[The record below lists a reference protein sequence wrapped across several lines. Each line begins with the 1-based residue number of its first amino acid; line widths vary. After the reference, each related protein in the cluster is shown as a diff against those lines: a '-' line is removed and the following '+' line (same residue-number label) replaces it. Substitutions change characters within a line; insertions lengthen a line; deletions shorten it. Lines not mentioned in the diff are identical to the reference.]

1 MRETS
6 GTQQSF
12 MDHAIELEKRYDW
25 LGAAGTYE
33 EVLKSLPRTEPLR
46 TGDILERRAYALYK
60 RALQAESVEEFA
72 SSADRA
78 TEAYEEAK
86 VEYLTAKKDGTCRA
100 RVSRCDGMLAFM
112 RFLRAADA
120 DQRRK
125 AACESWDC
133 AKDSLDASASLDEM
147 HEFCRTFYDLSLS
160 AVYYSNLVP
169 DYETRRKTWTEVTS
183 RGERAAA
190 FACTDGDQ
198 DLGIG
203 ILVLVAAL
211 LHKGGYC
218 GLCDESNQYCHG
230 QSINLWKKADS
241 LSRDKALSNAPIAW
255 VTGDAVIDP
264 SWEAARQLESFRKAL
279 DLVRPSR
286 DRLIIGHAH
295 AAVSFFAHWIG
306 DLNEDPEQVSTLMT
320 DALESAFEAGREF
333 RKIGFLAETGHNIW
347 VMSPQADYAVF
358 MARNEKDLNKRR
370 QYSEEGLKAFPEYER
385 LSLLTG
391 YSWQTIQVSN
401 VEGSLL
407 WSLATTEAEAGTK
420 RAMLEKGVDLIRTS
434 VERLERWDSGNP
446 YNLGIFHFWLSFAL
460 NDLAETT
467 SDKDSRA
474 RVFREAILM
483 GEKANMEYEE
493 GIKAGHMAQDQPTVA
508 GMAWGHD
515 RLGRAYCSLS
525 ELEGDHDLLRHA
537 LKSYEKASEL
547 YTESM
552 SPSMAAESLWKAAR
566 IYDQLEDHVRSGERF
581 LSASKSY
588 GEGAQKIPSLNGL
601 FSEQATYLEAW
612 SEFERAKHHHSRQ
625 EYQQALTH
633 FEKAAHLHEG
643 LDKWR
648 FLSSN
653 YRAWAL
659 TDKGEM
665 LSREDRRVEAVK
677 AFEEAADLFG
687 KSAVALDEA
696 GRKAE
701 DADEK
706 RMISRVLSAS
716 RLRREY
722 CLARVMIEKARQM
735 DVDGMSSS
743 SSEIYRTA
751 ADELERLAAEAPSE
765 RDRKDIRLLAVI
777 SRAWQKMNQAEAEIS
792 PEPYADAAMLFEEA
806 KELSTN
812 DKAKALS
819 LGHSRFCRALEAG
832 TKFADTRESAQHT
845 AAVKSLESASSFYVK
860 AGADR
865 CSEYARASKLL
876 FDAYAYLAEAGQEKD
891 QEKAAKMYARA
902 EKVLQVSSDSYE
914 RAGQAGKRDQVQK
927 LLDRVKRERELAVS
941 LMEVFEAPTGAS
953 STAAFGALM
962 PSQEEA
968 VGLDRFA
975 HADIQA
981 ALIIKRNDIRIG
993 EDVSVEIEL
1002 VNAGRASAQ
1011 LTKVENIIPAGFDV
1025 LSKPATYRIE
1035 DSYIM
1040 MKGKRLDPL
1049 KTEEI
1054 ALVLRP
1060 KVQGRFTIRPRI
1072 LYIDDEGS
1080 YKVREVEGAQIT
1092 VKELG
1097 VAGWLKGPE
1106 RGK

>member
-1 MRETS
+1 MIEEAEA
-6 GTQQSF
+6 QQSF
-12 MDHAIELEKRYDW
+12 MDRAIEQEKRYDW

-33 EVLKSLPRTEPLR
+33 EALKLPPKTEPLR

-60 RALQAESVEEFA
+60 RALQAENVEEFEG
-72 SSADRA
+72 SADRA
-78 TEAYEEAK
+78 AEAYEEAK
-86 VEYLTAKKDGTCRA
+86 ADYLTAENENGKA
-100 RVSRCDGMLAFM
+100 RVSRCDAMLAFM
-112 RFLRAADA
+112 RFLRADGA
-120 DQRRK
+120 DQRRT
-125 AACESWDC
+125 AACESWDH
-133 AKDSLDASASLDEM
+133 AKDSMGAFCSLDEM
-147 HEFCRTFYDLSLS
+147 HEFCRTFYDLSL
-160 AVYYSNLVP
+160 AAIYYSNLVP
-169 DYETRRKTWTEVTS
+169 DYETRKKAWTEATS
-183 RGERAAA
+183 RGERAAT
-190 FACTDGDQ
+190 FALADEDQ
-198 DLGIG
+198 DLCIG

-211 LHKGGYC
+211 LHRGGYC
-218 GLCDESNQYCHG
+218 GLCDKSPQYCHE
-230 QSINLWKKADS
+230 QSIDLWKKADS
-241 LSRDKALSNAPIAW
+241 LSKDKALSSAPIAW
-255 VTGDAVIDP
+255 ITGDAVIDS
-264 SWEAARQLESFRKAL
+264 SWDTVKELEAFRKVL
-279 DLVRPSR
+279 ELVRPSR
-286 DRLIIGHAH
+286 NRLIIGHAH

-306 DLNEDPEQVSTLMT
+306 DLNEDPEQGSALMAE
-320 DALESAFEAGREF
+320 ALESALEARREF
-333 RKIGFLAETGHNIW
+333 LKIGFLAETGHNIW
-347 VMSPQADYAVF
+347 VMSPQSDYYAF
-358 MARNEKDLNKRR
+358 MARNEKDLKKRR
-370 QYSEEGLKAFPEYER
+370 QYTEEGLKVLSEYER
-385 LSLLTG
+385 LSRLAG
-391 YSWQTIQVSN
+391 YSWQTMSA
-401 VEGSLL
+401 ECTRGSLL
-407 WSLATTEAEAGTK
+407 WSLAMTEAEAGT
-420 RAMLEKGVDLIRTS
+420 RCTMLQEGVDLIRKS
-434 VERLERWDSGNP
+434 AERLERWDSGNP
-446 YNLGIFHFWLSFAL
+446 YNLGIFHFWLAYAL

-467 SDKDSRA
+467 LDKDSKA
-474 RVFREAILM
+474 RIFREAILV
-483 GEKANMEYEE
+483 GEKSNREYEE
-493 GIKAGHMAQDQPTVA
+493 GVKSAHMAQDQPTVA
-508 GMAWGHD
+508 GLAWSLD
-515 RLGRAYCSLS
+515 RLGQAYCSLF
-525 ELEGDHDLLRHA
+525 ELEGNHDLLRHA
-537 LKSYEKASEL
+537 LESYEKASEL
-547 YTESM
+547 YTDSM
-552 SPSMAAESLWKAAR
+552 SPSMAGESLWKAAR
-566 IYDQLEDHVRSGERF
+566 VYDQLEDHVRSGERF
-581 LSASKSY
+581 LSASRGY
-588 GEGAQKIPSLNGL
+588 REGAEKIPSLKDL

-612 SEFERAKHHHSRQ
+612 AEFEKAKHCHSRQ
-625 EYQQALTH
+625 EYQQAHSH
-633 FEKAAHLHEG
+633 FEKAAQLHEG
-643 LDKWR
+643 LDEWR

-659 TDKGEM
+659 ADKAEA
-665 LSREDRRVEAVK
+665 LSREDRRAEAAK
-677 AFEEAADLFG
+677 AFEEAADLF
-687 KSAVALDEA
+687 SASGVALKET
-696 GRKAE
+696 GKNAE
-701 DADEK
+701 NEDEK
-706 RMISRVLSAS
+706 RMISRLLGAS
-716 RLRREY
+716 HPRREY
-722 CLARVMIEKARQM
+722 CLARAVIERARQM

-743 SSEIYRTA
+743 SSDMYREA
-751 ADELERLAAEAPSE
+751 ADQLERLAAEAPSE
-765 RDRKDIRLLAVI
+765 RDQKDIRLLAVI

-792 PEPYADAAMLFEEA
+792 PEPYADAARLFEEA

-819 LGHSRFCRALEAG
+819 LGHSRFCKALEAG
-832 TKFADTRESAQHT
+832 TKFADTREPALHT

-953 STAAFGALM
+953 STAAFGAPM

-1011 LTKVENIIPAGFDV
+1011 LTKVENLIPAGFDV

-1097 VAGWLKGPE
+1097 VAGWLRGPE